1 MSRVHCTKKKV
12 SLIGCQAIQAEPFA
26 FVCLLIYLR
35 KADPLLPIFPPAR
48 SLTMEPRD
56 CLKILQFDDELSRA
70 ALFLF
75 DRNYSKLK
83 FTITW
88 PHIFAYIVIFFCGGK
103 KKMSD
108 GIQNLCGRN
117 VQVTDAIESF

>member
-26 FVCLLIYLR
+26 SVCLLIYLR
-35 KADPLLPIFPPAR
+35 NADPLLPIFPRAR

-56 CLKILQFDDELSRA
+56 CLKILQFDDELFRA

-88 PHIFAYIVIFFCGGK
+88 PHIFAYIVIFFCGGEK
-103 KKMSD
+103 KRCQMEYR
-108 GIQNLCGRN
+108 ICMEEMYR
-117 VQVTDAIESF
+117 